1 MFPLPTPT
9 PKYSFFFFS
18 KVSEM
23 RKKIQ
28 RIEEERK
35 FLKIGQTKCE
45 DSKMLLMNLEKG
57 VSQQKEKWLVLTHI
71 FKVHNTNA
79 NSIEKM

>member
-1 MFPLPTPT
+1 M
-9 PKYSFFFFS
+9 KEE
-18 KVSEM
+18 KV
-23 RKKIQ
+23 

-57 VSQQKEKWLVLTHI
+57 VSQQKEKWFVLTHI